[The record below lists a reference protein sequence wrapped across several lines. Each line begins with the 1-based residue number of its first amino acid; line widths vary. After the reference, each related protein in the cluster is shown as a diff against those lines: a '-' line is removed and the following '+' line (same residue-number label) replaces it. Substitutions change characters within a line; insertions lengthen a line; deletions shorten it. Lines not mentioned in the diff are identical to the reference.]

1 MYSAD
6 LRIYL
11 ELDDEID
18 RKIDISAIGSDRHM
32 TEPWLDQALMDSA
45 YKSDPVHFSI
55 FSRPNKVHSSKEWK
69 IFKIIVQN

>member
-45 YKSDPVHFSI
+45 YKSDPVHCSN
-55 FSRPNKVHSSKEWK
+55 FSRPKKCIRQKNERYLK
-69 IFKIIVQN
+69 

>member
-32 TEPWLDQALMDSA
+32 TEP
-45 YKSDPVHFSI
+45 
-55 FSRPNKVHSSKEWK
+55 
-69 IFKIIVQN
+69 